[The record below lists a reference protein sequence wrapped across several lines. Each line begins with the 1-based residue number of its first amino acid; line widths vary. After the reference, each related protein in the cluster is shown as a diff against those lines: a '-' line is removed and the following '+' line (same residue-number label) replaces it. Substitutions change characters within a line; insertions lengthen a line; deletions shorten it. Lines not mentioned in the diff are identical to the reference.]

1 MTPKSPKRYK
11 LSILI
16 CTLESR
22 KAMFNQLM
30 VSLKAQKTSEVEI
43 LHECDNKEL
52 SIGEKRN
59 KLLKRATGDYVAFID
74 DDDWIDNRYV
84 ELILKALKGKPDCVN
99 LIGIMST
106 NGRNERRF
114 EHSIKY
120 FNYFE
125 LNTIYCR
132 PPNHLNAI
140 KRSIALKFKFPE
152 INMGEDTDW
161 AMQISRSMLLQKEA
175 VIDIPIYHY
184 RFVTK

>member
-1 MTPKSPKRYK
+1 MIQRSQKPYK

-16 CTLESR
+16 CTLISR
-22 KAMFNQLM
+22 KTLFNRLM
-30 VSLKAQKTSEVEI
+30 INLKAQQTKAVEI
-43 LHECDNKEL
+43 IYECDDGKM

-59 KLLKRATGDYVAFID
+59 KLLQRAKGNYVCFID
-74 DDDWIDNRYV
+74 DDDDVDVRYIK
-84 ELILKALKGKPDCVN
+84 LILKALKSNPDCVK

-132 PPNHLNAI
+132 PPNHLNTI
-140 KRSIALKFKFPE
+140 RRSIAIRFKFPE

-161 AMQISRSMLLQKEA
+161 AMQISRSMLLETEA
-175 VIDIPIYHY
+175 LIDIPIYHT
-184 RFVTK
+184 RI

>member
-1 MTPKSPKRYK
+1 M
-11 LSILI
+11 I
-16 CTLESR
+16 
-22 KAMFNQLM
+22 N
-30 VSLKAQKTSEVEI
+30 LKAQQTKAVEI
-43 LHECDNKEL
+43 IYECDDGKM

-59 KLLKRATGDYVAFID
+59 KLLQRAKGNYVCFID
-74 DDDWIDNRYV
+74 DDDDVDVRYIK
-84 ELILKALKGKPDCVN
+84 LILKALKSNPDCVK

-132 PPNHLNAI
+132 PPNHLNTI
-140 KRSIALKFKFPE
+140 RRSIAIRFKFPE

-161 AMQISRSMLLQKEA
+161 AMQISRSMLLETEA
-175 VIDIPIYHY
+175 LIDIPIYHY
-184 RFVTK
+184 NYVTK

>member
-22 KAMFNQLM
+22 KPLFSQLM
-30 VSLKAQKTSEVEI
+30 IMLKAQKTSEVEI
-43 LHECDNKEL
+43 LFECDKGEL
-52 SIGEKRN
+52 SIGGKRN
-59 KLLKRATGDYVAFID
+59 KLLKRATGDYVCFID
-74 DDDWIDNRYV
+74 DDDSVDARYV
-84 ELILKALKGKPDCVN
+84 ELILEALKSNPDCVK

-106 NGRNERRF
+106 NGRNQRRF
-114 EHSIKY
+114 EHSIKFY
-120 FNYFE
+120 NYFE

-132 PPNHLNAI
+132 PPNHLNPI
-140 KRSIALKFKFPE
+140 KRSIAIKFKFPE